1 MKSTRVDH
9 RVRES
14 DPAEGSKNSESR
26 NTESKIVESKIVEAK
41 MVRSKINV
49 LVPQTVPTPISSVK
63 VSWDKTEALERMGGD
78 QDLLRELCE
87 IFLEESPK
95 LLQRLCEA
103 LAESNANAVMRAAH
117 SLKGEL
123 GYLGA
128 AAALQ
133 AARALEDMGRD
144 QNLSRAPEMLVLLE
158 RKLADLHVAMKDSAG
173 AMQ

>member
-1 MKSTRVDH
+1 MKSPRVGH
-9 RVRES
+9 RVR
-14 DPAEGSKNSESR
+14 DPAEGSKNI
-26 NTESKIVESKIVEAK
+26 ESKILESTIIQSKI
-41 MVRSKINV
+41 SV
-49 LVPQTVPTPISSVK
+49 LVPQAVAAPISSVK
-63 VSWDKTEALERMGGD
+63 VSWDRTEALERLSGD
-78 QDLLRELCE
+78 KDLLRELCE

-95 LLQRLCEA
+95 LLQRLRQA

-128 AAALQ
+128 AGACQ

-144 QNLSRAPEMLVLLE
+144 QNFSRVPEMLVVLE
-158 RKLADLHVAMKDSAG
+158 RELAGLHLAMKDSAG